1 MLKKN
6 HFNLNDDVFPFT
18 LSFFSSK
25 REPKGVFRMSS
36 PNISSG
42 QSTTQSFLLIVVVA
56 SCIVAAMF
64 GSRNSLS
71 LTIGGIDQS
80 ETLDYLQISFAFA
93 LGQLVMG
100 AISPFAG
107 MIADKYGSGKTLIS
121 GILLALLGTILI
133 PYSTTAFT
141 LSISLGVISSVGL
154 GIAGLPVVLASVNRL
169 IPQEKVGMAFG
180 FVNAGS
186 SLGQLTLAPIAGLII
201 VNFGWVYCILF
212 LSLILLS
219 VIPLSFLLRSRIEVK
234 PLSNIAPRSLSD
246 TLGIAFK
253 TPSYIY
259 LVAGFFVCGFHVAFI
274 ATHMPGVIQVCG
286 LPPTVSG
293 WSLGLIGLFN
303 IVGSIFA
310 GWYISKRSM
319 RIFLAYTYFARCV
332 IVLLFLVSP
341 KDLLSVLL
349 FSAALGLTY
358 FSVIPATAGLIGKM
372 FGPQFMATLFGFALF
387 SHQIGGFLGAYLGG
401 FFFSISGDYT
411 TVWLLDAALAV
422 FAALIHLPI
431 KERLVYSEAT

>member
-1 MLKKN
+1 
-6 HFNLNDDVFPFT
+6 
-18 LSFFSSK
+18 
-25 REPKGVFRMSS
+25 MSS
-36 PNISSG
+36 F
-42 QSTTQSFLLIVVVA
+42 STSKKKSTDQKYLLIVIAA
-56 SCIVAAMF
+56 SFIVAAGF
-64 GSRNSLS
+64 GSRNTLP
-71 LTIGGIDQS
+71 LTIEGINQS

-93 LGQLVMG
+93 LGQLLMG
-100 AISPFAG
+100 AISPFGG
-107 MIADKYGSGKTLIS
+107 MIADKFGTGKTLVV
-121 GILLALLGTILI
+121 GILLILLGTLLI

-141 LSISLGVISSVGL
+141 LSISLGIIASCGL
-154 GIAGLPVVLASVNRL
+154 GIAGLPVVLASVNKL
-169 IPQEKVGMAFG
+169 LPQEKVGMAFG

-186 SLGQLTLAPIAGLII
+186 SLGQLILAPIAGFII
-201 VNFGWVYCILF
+201 VNLGWVYCILF
-212 LSLILLS
+212 LALILLL
-219 VIPLSFLLRSRIEVK
+219 VLPLPVLLRSRTEEKTLNNV
-234 PLSNIAPRSLSD
+234 ADRTLSD
-246 TLGIAFK
+246 TLNIAFK

-286 LPPTVSG
+286 FSPTVSG

-319 RIFLAYTYFARCV
+319 RIFLAYTYFARCI

-341 KDLLSVLL
+341 KDLLSVML
-349 FSAALGLTY
+349 FSIALGLTY
-358 FSVIPATAGLIGKM
+358 FSVIPATAGLVGKM

>member
-1 MLKKN
+1 
-6 HFNLNDDVFPFT
+6 
-18 LSFFSSK
+18 
-25 REPKGVFRMSS
+25 MSS
-36 PNISSG
+36 TNTSNDQRTP
-42 QSTTQSFLLIVVVA
+42 QKFLLIVVAA

-71 LTIGGIDQS
+71 LTIGGINESD
-80 ETLDYLQISFAFA
+80 TLDYLQISFAFA
-93 LGQLVMG
+93 LGQLIMG

-121 GILLALLGTILI
+121 GILLALFGTILI

-141 LSISLGVISSVGL
+141 LSISLGVISSIGL
-154 GIAGLPVVLASVNRL
+154 GIAGLPVVLASVNKL

-186 SLGQLTLAPIAGLII
+186 SLGQLTLAPIAGLVI

-219 VIPLSFLLRSRIEVK
+219 VLPLSFLLRSRIEVK
-234 PLSNIAPRSLSD
+234 VLNNIAARSLAE

-319 RIFLAYTYFARCV
+319 RIFLAYTYFARCA
-332 IVLLFLVSP
+332 IVLLFLLSP

>member
-1 MLKKN
+1 
-6 HFNLNDDVFPFT
+6 
-18 LSFFSSK
+18 
-25 REPKGVFRMSS
+25 MSS
-36 PNISSG
+36 F
-42 QSTTQSFLLIVVVA
+42 STSKKKSTDQKYLLIVIAA
-56 SCIVAAMF
+56 SFIVAAGF
-64 GSRNSLS
+64 GSRNTLP
-71 LTIGGIDQS
+71 LTIEGINQS

-93 LGQLVMG
+93 LGQLLMG
-100 AISPFAG
+100 AISPFGG
-107 MIADKYGSGKTLIS
+107 MIADKFGTGKTLVV
-121 GILLALLGTILI
+121 GILLILLGTFLI

-141 LSISLGVISSVGL
+141 LSISLGVIASCGL
-154 GIAGLPVVLASVNRL
+154 GIAGLPVVLASVNKL
-169 IPQEKVGMAFG
+169 LPQEKVGMAFG

-186 SLGQLTLAPIAGLII
+186 SLGQLILAPIAGFII
-201 VNFGWVYCILF
+201 VNLGWVYCILF
-212 LSLILLS
+212 LALILLL
-219 VIPLSFLLRSRIEVK
+219 VLPLPVLLRSRTEEKTLNNV
-234 PLSNIAPRSLSD
+234 ADRTLSD
-246 TLGIAFK
+246 TLNIAFK

-286 LPPTVSG
+286 FSPTVSG

-319 RIFLAYTYFARCV
+319 RIFLAYTYFARCI

-341 KDLLSVLL
+341 KDLLSVML
-349 FSAALGLTY
+349 FSIALGLTY
-358 FSVIPATAGLIGKM
+358 FSVIPATAGLVGKM

-431 KERLVYSEAT
+431 KERLVYSEAN

>member
-1 MLKKN
+1 
-6 HFNLNDDVFPFT
+6 
-18 LSFFSSK
+18 
-25 REPKGVFRMSS
+25 MSS
-36 PNISSG
+36 PNTSND
-42 QSTTQSFLLIVVVA
+42 QNTTQSFLLIVVAA

-71 LTIGGIDQS
+71 LTIGGINQS

-93 LGQLVMG
+93 LGQLIMG

-121 GILLALLGTILI
+121 GILLSLFGTILI

-141 LSISLGVISSVGL
+141 LSISLGVISSIGL
-154 GIAGLPVVLASVNRL
+154 GIAGLPVVLASVNKL

-219 VIPLSFLLRSRIEVK
+219 VLPLSFLLRSRIEVK
-234 PLSNIAPRSLSD
+234 ALNNIAARSLAE

>member
-1 MLKKN
+1 
-6 HFNLNDDVFPFT
+6 
-18 LSFFSSK
+18 
-25 REPKGVFRMSS
+25 MSS
-36 PNISSG
+36 F
-42 QSTTQSFLLIVVVA
+42 STSKKKSTDQKYLLIVIAA
-56 SCIVAAMF
+56 SFIVAAGF
-64 GSRNSLS
+64 GSRNTLP
-71 LTIGGIDQS
+71 LTIEGINQS

-93 LGQLVMG
+93 LGQLLMG
-100 AISPFAG
+100 AISPFGG
-107 MIADKYGSGKTLIS
+107 MIADKFGTGKTLVV
-121 GILLALLGTILI
+121 GILLILLGTLLI

-141 LSISLGVISSVGL
+141 LSISLGVVASCGL
-154 GIAGLPVVLASVNRL
+154 GIAGLPVVLASVNKL
-169 IPQEKVGMAFG
+169 LPQEKVGMAFG

-186 SLGQLTLAPIAGLII
+186 SLGQLILAPIAGFII
-201 VNFGWVYCILF
+201 VNLGWVYCILF
-212 LSLILLS
+212 LALILLL
-219 VIPLSFLLRSRIEVK
+219 VLPLPVLLRSRTEEKTQNNV
-234 PLSNIAPRSLSD
+234 ADRTLSD
-246 TLGIAFK
+246 TLNIAFK

-286 LPPTVSG
+286 FSPTVSG

-319 RIFLAYTYFARCV
+319 RIFLAYTYFARCI

-341 KDLLSVLL
+341 KDLLSVML
-349 FSAALGLTY
+349 FSIALGLTY
-358 FSVIPATAGLIGKM
+358 FSVIPATAGLVGKM

-401 FFFSISGDYT
+401 YFFSISGDYT

-431 KERLVYSEAT
+431 KEKLVYSEAT

>member
-1 MLKKN
+1 
-6 HFNLNDDVFPFT
+6 
-18 LSFFSSK
+18 
-25 REPKGVFRMSS
+25 MSS
-36 PNISSG
+36 FSTSKK
-42 QSTTQSFLLIVVVA
+42 QSTEQKYLLIVIAA
-56 SCIVAAMF
+56 SFIVAAGF
-64 GSRNSLS
+64 GSRNTLP
-71 LTIGGIDQS
+71 LTIEGINQS

-93 LGQLVMG
+93 LGQLLMG
-100 AISPFAG
+100 AISPFGG
-107 MIADKYGSGKTLIS
+107 MIADKFGTGKTLIV
-121 GILLALLGTILI
+121 GILLILLGTFLI

-141 LSISLGVISSVGL
+141 LSISLGVVASCGL
-154 GIAGLPVVLASVNRL
+154 GIAGLPVVLASVNKL
-169 IPQEKVGMAFG
+169 LPQEKVGMAFG

-186 SLGQLTLAPIAGLII
+186 SLGQLILAPIAGFII
-201 VNFGWVYCILF
+201 VNLGWVYCILF
-212 LSLILLS
+212 LALILLL
-219 VIPLSFLLRSRIEVK
+219 VLPLPVLLRSRTEEKTLNNV
-234 PLSNIAPRSLSD
+234 ADRTLSD
-246 TLGIAFK
+246 TLNIAFK

-286 LPPTVSG
+286 FSPTVSG

-319 RIFLAYTYFARCV
+319 RIFLAYTYFARCI

-341 KDLLSVLL
+341 KDLLSVML
-349 FSAALGLTY
+349 FSIALGLTY
-358 FSVIPATAGLIGKM
+358 FSVIPATAGLVGKM

-401 FFFSISGDYT
+401 YFFSISGDYT

>member
-1 MLKKN
+1 MA
-6 HFNLNDDVFPFT
+6 
-18 LSFFSSK
+18 LS
-25 REPKGVFRMSS
+25 
-36 PNISSG
+36 NIPEE
-42 QSTTQSFLLIVVVA
+42 QSRDQKYLLIVIAA
-56 SCIVAAMF
+56 SCIVAAVF

-71 LTIGGIDQS
+71 LTIEGINQS

-93 LGQLVMG
+93 LGQLFIG
-100 AISPFAG
+100 TISPFGG
-107 MIADKYGSGKTLIS
+107 MIADKYGSGKTLTV
-121 GILLALLGTILI
+121 GILLSLLGTLLI

-141 LSISLGVISSVGL
+141 LSISLGVIASSGL

-180 FVNAGS
+180 FINAGS
-186 SLGQLTLAPIAGLII
+186 SLGQLILAPIAGFII

-212 LSLILLS
+212 LSLILLL
-219 VIPLSFLLRSRIEVK
+219 VLPLSFLLRSRVEK
-234 PLSNIAPRSLSD
+234 NTFNNFADRSLSD
-246 TLGIAFK
+246 TLNIAFK

-286 LPPTVSG
+286 FSPTVSG

-319 RIFLAYTYFARCV
+319 RIFLAYTYFARCI

-341 KDLLSVLL
+341 KDLISVML
-349 FSAALGLTY
+349 FSIALGLTY
-358 FSVIPATAGLIGKM
+358 FSVIPATAGLVGKM

-401 FFFSISGDYT
+401 FFFSITGDYT

-431 KERLVYSEAT
+431 KEKLVYSEAT

>member
-1 MLKKN
+1 
-6 HFNLNDDVFPFT
+6 
-18 LSFFSSK
+18 
-25 REPKGVFRMSS
+25 MSS
-36 PNISSG
+36 F
-42 QSTTQSFLLIVVVA
+42 STSKKKSTDQKYLLIVIAA
-56 SCIVAAMF
+56 SFIVAAGF
-64 GSRNSLS
+64 GSRNTLP
-71 LTIGGIDQS
+71 LTIEGINQS

-93 LGQLVMG
+93 LGQLLMG
-100 AISPFAG
+100 AISPFGG
-107 MIADKYGSGKTLIS
+107 MIADKFGTGKTLVV
-121 GILLALLGTILI
+121 GILLILLGTFLI

-141 LSISLGVISSVGL
+141 LSISLGVVASCGL
-154 GIAGLPVVLASVNRL
+154 GIAGLPVVLASVNKL
-169 IPQEKVGMAFG
+169 LPQEKVGMAFG

-186 SLGQLTLAPIAGLII
+186 SLGQLILAPIAGFII
-201 VNFGWVYCILF
+201 VNLGWVYCILF
-212 LSLILLS
+212 LALILLL
-219 VIPLSFLLRSRIEVK
+219 VLPLPVLLRSRTEEKTLNNV
-234 PLSNIAPRSLSD
+234 ADRTLSD
-246 TLGIAFK
+246 TLNIAFK

-286 LPPTVSG
+286 FSPTVSG

-319 RIFLAYTYFARCV
+319 RIFLAYTYFARCI

-341 KDLLSVLL
+341 KDLLSVML
-349 FSAALGLTY
+349 FSIALGLTY
-358 FSVIPATAGLIGKM
+358 FSVIPATAGLVGKM